1 MATKQSSSGSNQSRT
16 STSTSTSTDQ
26 TSKGQQN
33 VTAYA
38 RQAAETAVDLPV
50 GAALSVADRVNDTVK
65 PYRTRSSAEREI
77 RRLRNQLQ
85 RELNRAERRGGTARR
100 KLTTRAKRERN
111 RVEREVNARR
121 RRVETAVRQ
130 NRRKA
135 ERQLKTTR
143 TRVNQRVNQLV

>member
-1 MATKQSSSGSNQSRT
+1 MATNQSSSGSNQSRA
-16 STSTSTSTDQ
+16 STTTDQ
-26 TSKGQQN
+26 TSKDQQN
-33 VTAYA
+33 VTTYA

-65 PYRTRSSAEREI
+65 PYRTRSSAEREV

-100 KLTTRAKRERN
+100 KLTQRAKRERN
-111 RVEREVNARR
+111 RVEREVSARR

-135 ERQLKTTR
+135 ERQLRTAR
-143 TRVNQRVNQLV
+143 TRVNQRVNSLV